1 VSEAGEGFGLRRLA
15 GATVEVPDPGAT
27 AEFLRDALRFEIRDE
42 AEGPVAVC
50 DGDYGGV
57 HQAAIRLREGP
68 ALELDEL
75 IFEATGGLE
84 ELPTRLEAAGIE
96 PRDGAGVSAAGVA
109 FTDPSGIRIRVREP
123 EPVERPEP
131 EPLRPRRLG
140 HVNLK
145 ATDPGAAAAFWQET
159 MGMRLSEQI
168 GEGLYFL
175 RINSEHHNLGIR
187 PGERGTLH
195 HMGFEVEGW
204 HSYEPI
210 LDRISALG
218 HRVEYGPG
226 RHTPGNNIFTYLL
239 EPSSG
244 LRIEL
249 FADMAQ
255 IVDAVDHAPARW
267 EAGDRMKQTL
277 NRWGPL
283 PPESFLA

>member
-1 VSEAGEGFGLRRLA
+1 VSEAVGTFGLRRLA
-15 GATVEVPDPGAT
+15 GATVEVPDPAAT
-27 AEFLRDALRFEIRDE
+27 AEFLRDALRFEIRE
-42 AEGPVAVC
+42 GVEGPVAVC

-68 ALELDEL
+68 ALELGEL
-75 IFEATGGLE
+75 IFEAAGGLD
-84 ELPTRLEAAGIE
+84 ELPGRLE
-96 PRDGAGVSAAGVA
+96 SAGVA
-109 FTDPSGIRIRVREP
+109 AEVGAEGVRFTDPSGIGIRCREP
-123 EPVERPEP
+123 EAVERPEP

-145 ATDPGAAAAFWQET
+145 ATDAAAAAAFWQET

-168 GEGLYFL
+168 GDGLFFL

-210 LDRISALG
+210 LDRLSALG

-255 IVDAVDHAPARW
+255 IVDAVDHTPARW

>member
-1 VSEAGEGFGLRRLA
+1 VSVPVEAFGLRRLA
-15 GATVEVPDPGAT
+15 GATVEVPDPAAT
-27 AEFLRDALRFEIRDE
+27 AEFLRDALRFEIRDG
-42 AEGPVAVC
+42 AEGPIALC
-50 DGDYGGV
+50 DGDYGGA

-68 ALELDEL
+68 RLELGEL
-75 IFEATGGLE
+75 IFEVAGGLDQ
-84 ELPTRLEAAGIE
+84 LAGRLEAVGIE
-96 PRDGAGVSAAGVA
+96 PRDGGDGVSFV
-109 FTDPSGIRIRVREP
+109 DPSGVGIRCREP
-123 EPVERPEP
+123 EEFERPEP

-145 ATDPGAAAAFWQET
+145 APDAGAAAAFWQET

-168 GEGLYFL
+168 GDGLFFL

-210 LDRISALG
+210 LDRISGLG

-255 IVDAVDHAPARW
+255 IVDAVDHVPARW
-267 EAGDRMKQTL
+267 EAGARMKQTL

>member
-1 VSEAGEGFGLRRLA
+1 MSDSTRLFGLRRLA
-15 GATVEVPDPGAT
+15 GAVVEVPDPGAT
-27 AEFLRDALRFEIRDE
+27 ADFLRDALRFEIRE
-42 AEGPVAVC
+42 GAEGPIAVC
-50 DGDYGGV
+50 DGDYGGS

-68 ALELDEL
+68 QLELGEL
-75 IFEATGGLE
+75 IFEVSAGLE
-84 ELPTRLEAAGIE
+84 QLPGRLREAGIE
-96 PRDGAGVSAAGVA
+96 ASEGSDGISFRDPGGI
-109 FTDPSGIRIRVREP
+109 GIRCREP
-123 EPVERPEP
+123 EVIAQPEP

-145 ATDPGAAAAFWQET
+145 APDAPAAAAFWQQT
-159 MGMRLSEQI
+159 MAMRLSEQI
-168 GEGLYFL
+168 GDGLFFL
-175 RINSEHHNLGIR
+175 RINSEHHNIGIR

-255 IVDAVDHAPARW
+255 VVDAVDHEPKRW
-267 EAGDRMKQTL
+267 EAGARMKQTL

-283 PPESFLA
+283 PPETFLA

>member
-1 VSEAGEGFGLRRLA
+1 MSEAAETFGLRRLA
-15 GATVEVPDPGAT
+15 GATVEVPDPTAT
-27 AEFLRDALRFEIRDE
+27 AEFLREALRFEIRDG

-68 ALELDEL
+68 ALELGEL
-75 IFEATGGLE
+75 IFEVAGGLDA
-84 ELPTRLEAAGIE
+84 LAGRLEAAGVA
-96 PRDGAGVSAAGVA
+96 PSAGADGVS
-109 FTDPSGIRIRVREP
+109 FTDPSGVGIRCREP
-123 EPVERPEP
+123 EAIDRPEP

-145 ATDPGAAAAFWQET
+145 AADPGAAAAFWQET

-168 GEGLYFL
+168 GDGLFFL

-210 LDRISALG
+210 LDRLSGLG

-226 RHTPGNNIFTYLL
+226 RHTPGNNIFTYLV

-255 IVDAVDHAPARW
+255 IVDAVDHVPARW
-267 EAGDRMKQTL
+267 EAGARMKQTL

>member
-1 VSEAGEGFGLRRLA
+1 VSEGSTFALRRLA
-15 GATVEVPDPGAT
+15 GATIEVPDPAAT
-27 AEFLRDALRFEIRDE
+27 AEFLRDVLRFEIRDGM
-42 AEGPVAVC
+42 EGPVAVC
-50 DGDYGGV
+50 DGDYGGS

-68 ALELDEL
+68 ALELGEL
-75 IFEATGGLE
+75 IFEVAAGLDA
-84 ELPTRLEAAGIE
+84 LPTRLEAAGIE
-96 PRDGAGVSAAGVA
+96 PEVGAEGVSFA
-109 FTDPSGIRIRVREP
+109 DPSGVGIRCREP
-123 EPVERPEP
+123 EAVDRPAP

-145 ATDPGAAAAFWQET
+145 ATDARAAAAFWQET

-168 GEGLYFL
+168 GEGLFFL

-210 LDRISALG
+210 LDRLSALG

-255 IVDAVDHAPARW
+255 IVDAVDHEPARW

>member
-1 VSEAGEGFGLRRLA
+1 VSDGSTFALRRLA
-15 GATVEVPDPGAT
+15 GATIEVPDPAAT
-27 AEFLRDALRFEIRDE
+27 AEFLRDVLRFEIRDGI
-42 AEGPVAVC
+42 EGPVAVC
-50 DGDYGGV
+50 DGDYGGA

-68 ALELDEL
+68 ALELGEL
-75 IFEATGGLE
+75 IFEVAAGLDG
-84 ELPTRLEAAGIE
+84 LPARLEAAGLAPE
-96 PRDGAGVSAAGVA
+96 VGAEGVS
-109 FTDPSGIRIRVREP
+109 FTDPSGVGIRCREP
-123 EPVERPEP
+123 DPVDRPAP

-145 ATDPGAAAAFWQET
+145 AADAAAAAAFWQET

-168 GEGLYFL
+168 GAGLFFL

-210 LDRISALG
+210 LDRLSALG
-218 HRVEYGPG
+218 HRIEYGPG

-255 IVDAVDHAPARW
+255 IVDAVDHVPARW

>member
-1 VSEAGEGFGLRRLA
+1 MSEAGETFSLRRLA
-15 GATVEVPDPGAT
+15 GVTVEVPDPAAT
-27 AEFLRDALRFEIRDE
+27 AAFLRDALRFEIRAGD
-42 AEGPVAVC
+42 AGPVAVC
-50 DGDYGGV
+50 DGDYGGA
-57 HQAAIRLREGP
+57 HQAAIRLREGS
-68 ALELDEL
+68 ALELGEL
-75 IFEATGGLE
+75 VFEVAGGLDG
-84 ELPTRLEAAGIE
+84 LPGRLEAAGLTAE
-96 PRDGAGVSAAGVA
+96 VGAEGVA
-109 FTDPSGIRIRVREP
+109 FTDPSGIAIRCRAP
-123 EPVERPEP
+123 EAVERPAP

-145 ATDPGAAAAFWQET
+145 ASDPGAAAAFWQAT

-175 RINSEHHNLGIR
+175 RINSEHHNLGLR

-195 HMGFEVEGW
+195 HLGFEVEGW

-210 LDRISALG
+210 LDRIAALG

-226 RHTPGNNIFTYLL
+226 RHTPGNNIFTYLC

-255 IVDAVDHAPARW
+255 IVDATDHAPARW

>member
-1 VSEAGEGFGLRRLA
+1 VSGAVEPLALRRLA
-15 GATVEVPDPGAT
+15 GATVEVPDPAAT
-27 AEFLRDALRFEIRDE
+27 AEFLRDALRFEIRPGAD
-42 AEGPVAVC
+42 GPVAVC
-50 DGDYGGV
+50 EGDYGGA

-68 ALELDEL
+68 SLELGEL
-75 IFEATGGLE
+75 IFEVADGLDA
-84 ELPTRLEAAGIE
+84 LPARLEAAGVE
-96 PRDGAGVSAAGVA
+96 PQLVADGVA
-109 FTDPSGIRIRVREP
+109 FTDPSGIGIRCRPP

-145 ATDPGAAAAFWQET
+145 ATDPAAAAAFWQET
-159 MGMRLSEQI
+159 MGMRLSEQV
-168 GEGLYFL
+168 GDGLFFL

-187 PGERGTLH
+187 RGERGMLH
-195 HMGFEVEGW
+195 HMAFEVEGW

-210 LDRISALG
+210 LDRLSALG

-226 RHTPGNNIFTYLL
+226 RHTPGNNIFTYLV

-255 IVDAVDHAPARW
+255 IVDAADHVPARW
-267 EAGDRMKQTL
+267 EAGERMKQTL

-283 PPESFLA
+283 PPDSFLA